1 MLALTVSARRS
12 PLLADMKGRIELME
26 DLDPEAARAIVD

>member
-12 PLLADMKGRIELME
+12 PLLADTRCPIELME